1 MFNNET
7 SVASVVNNMQSY
19 ILHPE
24 FMKLKLTIQHGNTS
38 RYDHSISV
46 MNKALAIANKLPL
59 KVDLNELAIAAL
71 LHDFHTINIFECK
84 EGRMWLAF
92 HHPEFA
98 AENAKVI
105 FNVTDRVYNAIKSH
119 MFPFNFRF
127 VPSSLTAVI
136 LGMADKSC
144 CIKEKRNCK
153 KSKTYSVKVAI
164 KGFKVS
170 F

>member
-1 MFNNET
+1 
-7 SVASVVNNMQSY
+7 
-19 ILHPE
+19 
-24 FMKLKLTIQHGNTS
+24 
-38 RYDHSISV
+38 

-71 LHDFHTINIFECK
+71 LHDFHTINISECK

-119 MFPFNFRF
+119 MFPFNFHF

-136 LGMADKSC
+136 LGMADKAC

-164 KGFKVS
+164 KGFKAN